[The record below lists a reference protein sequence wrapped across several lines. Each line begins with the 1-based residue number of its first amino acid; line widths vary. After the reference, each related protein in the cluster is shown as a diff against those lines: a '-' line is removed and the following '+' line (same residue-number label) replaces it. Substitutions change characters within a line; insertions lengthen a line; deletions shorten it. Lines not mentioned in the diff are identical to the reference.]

1 MMPTKE
7 ISIIIPTLNEE
18 KSISQC
24 LETVVNIP
32 GIEVIVSDGGSTD
45 RTVEIA
51 GQYSNVKVVSSQ
63 TGRSIQ
69 MNNGAACAR
78 GKILLFLH
86 ADCILSKDDVLK
98 IRQIFDSG
106 IFVGGA
112 FKIRLLSDKF
122 PYRFIEMGINFRS
135 KVFKLPYGDQ
145 GLFVKRSI
153 FEKLG
158 GFREM
163 PICED
168 LDFIC
173 RLKKCGKIAILNN
186 RIFSSVRMWKNYG
199 ILRTSL
205 RNQLL
210 LVSYMFRQKTLAP
223 HPPNSSS
230 PARAGSDGGRNMHR

>member
-1 MMPTKE
+1 MTPKE

-18 KSISQC
+18 KIISQC

-51 GQYSNVKVVSSQ
+51 GQHRDVKVVSSL

-69 MNNGAACAR
+69 MNKGAACAR
-78 GKILLFLH
+78 GEILLFLH
-86 ADCILSKDDVLK
+86 ADCILSREDVLK

-122 PYRFIEMGINFRS
+122 PYRLIEMGINFRS

-145 GLFVKRSI
+145 GLFVKRTI

-158 GFREM
+158 GFRKM

-173 RLKKCGKIAILNN
+173 RLKRCGRIVILNE
-186 RIFSSVRMWKNYG
+186 RISSSVRMWKNYG

-210 LVSYMFRQKTLAP
+210 LVSYMFRQKALDT
-223 HPPNSSS
+223 NYT
-230 PARAGSDGGRNMHR
+230 N

>member
-1 MMPTKE
+1 MIPTKE

-18 KSISQC
+18 KTISQC

-32 GIEVIVSDGGSTD
+32 GIEIIVSDGGSMD
-45 RTVEIA
+45 ETVEIA
-51 GQYSNVKVVSSQ
+51 GKHRDIKVVSSI

-69 MNNGAACAR
+69 MNSGATCAK
-78 GKILLFLH
+78 GEILLFLH
-86 ADCILSKDDVLK
+86 ADCVLSGEYVLK

-112 FKIRLLSDKF
+112 FKIRLLSEKS
-122 PYRFIEMGINFRS
+122 PYRLIEMGINFRS

-163 PICED
+163 PVCED

-173 RLKKCGKIAILNN
+173 RLKKCGRIAILND
-186 RIFSSVRMWKNYG
+186 RIFSSVRMWKNHG

-210 LVSYMFRQKTLAP
+210 LASYMFRQKT
-223 HPPNSSS
+223 
-230 PARAGSDGGRNMHR
+230 

>member
-1 MMPTKE
+1 MTPKE
-7 ISIIIPTLNEE
+7 ISILIPTLNEE
-18 KSISQC
+18 KTIGQC

-45 RTVEIA
+45 GTVEIA
-51 GQYSNVKVVSSQ
+51 GQHSDVKVVHSQ

-78 GKILLFLH
+78 GEILLFLH
-86 ADCILSKDDVLK
+86 ADCILSREALLK
-98 IRQIFDSG
+98 IRHIFNSSK
-106 IFVGGA
+106 FVGGA
-112 FKIRLLSDKF
+112 FMIRLLSDKF
-122 PYRFIEMGINFRS
+122 PYRWLEMGINFRS

-145 GLFVKRSI
+145 GLFVKRTI
-153 FEKLG
+153 FEELG

-173 RLKKCGKIAILNN
+173 RLKKFGRIAILND

-199 ILRTSL
+199 ILRTSF

-210 LVSYMFRQKTLAP
+210 LYSYMFRQKTWLLAILFF
-223 HPPNSSS
+223 SFLIDSY
-230 PARAGSDGGRNMHR
+230 MI

>member
-1 MMPTKE
+1 MTPQE

-18 KSISQC
+18 KTISQC
-24 LETVVNIP
+24 LETVMNIP

-51 GQYSNVKVVSSQ
+51 GQHRDVKVVSSL

-69 MNNGAACAR
+69 MNNGATCAR
-78 GKILLFLH
+78 GEILLFLH
-86 ADCILSKDDVLK
+86 ADCILSREDVLK

-122 PYRFIEMGINFRS
+122 LYRLIEMGINFRS

-158 GFREM
+158 GFRDM

-168 LDFIC
+168 LDFIF
-173 RLKKCGKIAILNN
+173 RLKKSGKIIILNEE
-186 RIFSSVRMWKNYG
+186 ILSSIRRWGNNG

-205 RNQLL
+205 RNQFLL
-210 LVSYMFRQKTLAP
+210 ASYMFRQKALDADI
-223 HPPNSSS
+223 
-230 PARAGSDGGRNMHR
+230 RR

>member
-1 MMPTKE
+1 MTPKE

-18 KSISQC
+18 KTISQC

-51 GQYSNVKVVSSQ
+51 GQHRDVKVVSSL

-78 GKILLFLH
+78 GDILLFLH
-86 ADCILSKDDVLK
+86 ADCILSREDVLK
-98 IRQIFDSG
+98 IRQVFDSG

-122 PYRFIEMGINFRS
+122 SYRWLEMGINFRS

-145 GLFVKRSI
+145 GLFVERSI

-168 LDFIC
+168 LDFVC
-173 RLKKCGKIAILNN
+173 RLKKCGKIAILND
-186 RIFSSVRMWKNYG
+186 RISSSVRTWDNRG

-210 LVSYMFRQKTLAP
+210 LYSYMFRQKA
-223 HPPNSSS
+223 
-230 PARAGSDGGRNMHR
+230 